1 MAVSKTISAN
11 GSKGHHY
18 FSLNVTESYTSG
30 NSSYMSGSFSLG
42 PLQSGWDWNNW
53 GDRISYSFNVGSNQF
68 TGSIPRYD
76 GSSVLYLQTF
86 NNIEIPHESNGKKT
100 IDISFSVTDTTGAN
114 YTSGNASASDTMV
127 LTELHKA
134 PAITQFGIIENNQTL
149 VSRGIT
155 NQLVNRASNKTIEMQ
170 QEYITLYDNATISKI
185 EVFGENFKFEFA
197 GDQTF
202 LPCNFYNID
211 LIYHETTAYGDEYK
225 YETMLGVRIT
235 DSLGGVGEVI
245 SYYPFIYYQ
254 PPNIV
259 ETQSSVKR
267 NGQLT
272 GKANLNLLANFT
284 NSKIGNA
291 QNVISS
297 FLLKYWEIDATEPD
311 AYNIEIPSSAY
322 TIDNNTISIYNWGIS
337 NNGVEIT
344 DLDKSKAYYF
354 KIAIRDSINNS
365 YDITLLCSKG
375 VWLMAKFKDRVD
387 FQKITINNNPVSDT
401 SFCCM
406 VTNFE
411 YKTITSGEVITGWDG
426 VTNIGDYS
434 YDTSQNGMI
443 IKNTSVLELTGKIA
457 GLGHASAE
465 WYIYEVDGETLTN
478 TSFDVDNK
486 VVYQFAGNGY
496 MSAPL
501 ANTITNL
508 DSTKTYM
515 IKLYVS
521 PYNTTEFQLNNG
533 FGAKG
538 TFICAKKIL

>member
-1 MAVSKTISAN
+1 MAISKTISAN

-42 PLQSGWDWNNW
+42 PLQAGWDWNNW
-53 GDRISYSFNVGSNQF
+53 GDRISYSFNIGSNQF

-86 NNIEIPHESNGKKT
+86 NNVEIPHESNGKKT

-114 YTSGNASASDTMV
+114 YTSGNASARDTMT

-134 PAITQFGIIENNQTL
+134 PEITQFEITEGDQTL

-155 NQLVNRASNKTIEMQ
+155 NQLVNRASNKIIEIQ
-170 QEYITLYDNATISKI
+170 QQFITLYDNATISKI
-185 EVFGENFKFEFA
+185 EVFGENFKFEFT

-211 LIYHETTAYGDEYK
+211 FIYHETTAYGDEYK
-225 YETMLGVRIT
+225 YAVLLGVRIT
-235 DSLGGVGEVI
+235 DSLGGVGEVAFN
-245 SYYPFIYYQ
+245 YPFIYYQ

-291 QNVISS
+291 QNTISS
-297 FLLKYWEIDATEPD
+297 FMLKYWEINTTEPD
-311 AYNIEIPSSAY
+311 AYTIEIPSSAY

-344 DLDKSKAYYF
+344 NLDKSKAYYF
-354 KIAIRDSINNS
+354 KIVLRDSINNS

-387 FQKITINNNPVSDT
+387 FQKITINGSNP
-401 SFCCM
+401 
-406 VTNFE
+406 FE
-411 YKTITSGEVITGWDG
+411 YSETETIIGKWIDGKPLYQKVLRITSVVNSDNTDFAHNIENVDLIFIKKAFINQVSSGEYDGWSWSLPVTLYQSNTEEDKLTIAVSRWG
-426 VTNIGDYS
+426 VRFYVQTEWG
-434 YDTSQNGMI
+434 TSW
-443 IKNTSVLELTGKIA
+443 IKYVVLN
-457 GLGHASAE
+457 
-465 WYIYEVDGETLTN
+465 Y
-478 TSFDVDNK
+478 
-486 VVYQFAGNGY
+486 
-496 MSAPL
+496 
-501 ANTITNL
+501 
-508 DSTKTYM
+508 TKTTDEGG
-515 IKLYVS
+515 L
-521 PYNTTEFQLNNG
+521 
-533 FGAKG
+533 
-538 TFICAKKIL
+538 